1 MEREGGG
8 GAILGL
14 DADEPADD
22 VDGSGRWRVR
32 EALGAEAVAA
42 DRVGRQGTA
51 QEDLARPAAS

>member
-14 DADEPADD
+14 DTDEPADD
-22 VDGSGRWRVR
+22 VDGCGRWRIR
-32 EALGAEAVAA
+32 EALGAEAMAA

-51 QEDLARPAAS
+51 REDLARP